1 MKKSI
6 FLFVTMLFL
15 IACSSSIKTTTENE
29 SGYVGKIESVNYL
42 GKIKSKV
49 TYVVT
54 TKTEVQL
61 EGKVKKLKTGRKCY
75 IVQKSDGRDYLL
87 VEKTGEFKIAK

>member
-15 IACSSSIKTTTENE
+15 MACSSSIKTTTENE
-29 SGYVGKIESVNYL
+29 EGYVGKIESITYL
-42 GKIKSKV
+42 GKMNTKV

-61 EGKVKKLKTGRKCY
+61 VGKVKKLKNGKKCF
-75 IVQKSDGRDYLL
+75 IVKKSDGHDYLL
-87 VEKTGEFKIAK
+87 VEKIGEFEIAR